1 MAWRL
6 LEYTDNRVYSLPS
19 GRANDA
25 NATEKM
31 HTMTP
36 ELIIALEVCLKAG
49 NTICGSVFPGDGG
62 TNARSGRDVE
72 VFRLIGRSL
81 SVAGLPVLGSCSEPV
96 SFSVRSGW
104 RRFWLV
110 SVKVEPA
117 SAESRRAS
125 LTVGVAL
132 IDGNEPVV
140 GVMYST
146 ASNELYCASRESGA
160 FRVRNASHS
169 FAETA
174 RLSFRTACSRCVTRG
189 PARLLV
195 DGRFVDERMLACIEE
210 LGHEY
215 PDIRL
220 VRGDGGMNICLVA
233 AGDAELYPKIDPSAE
248 WETAPG
254 HAILKATGRRLV
266 DLGTGC
272 ELTYNKPEMVNPRCI
287 AC

>member
-1 MAWRL
+1 
-6 LEYTDNRVYSLPS
+6 
-19 GRANDA
+19 
-25 NATEKM
+25 
-31 HTMTP
+31 MTP

-49 NTICGSVFPGDGG
+49 KSISGNSYPGDGAG
-62 TNARSGRDVE
+62 GGGDARPGRDQE

-81 SVAGLPVLGSCSEPV
+81 SVAGLPVHGSCSEPV
-96 SFSVRSGW
+96 SFRIRSGW
-104 RRFWLV
+104 HRFWLV
-110 SVKVEPA
+110 SVVVAPV

-140 GVMYST
+140 GAMYATESD
-146 ASNELYCASRESGA
+146 ELYCASREAGA
-160 FRVRNASHS
+160 FRIRNASNS

-174 RLSFRTACSRCVTRG
+174 RLSSRTAASRSVTRG

-210 LGHEY
+210 LGREY

-233 AGDAELYPKIDPSAE
+233 AGDAELYPKIEPSAE